1 MCSGGDGGDGG
12 GGGSDGGGSDGGGGN
27 GGSDGGDGGGND
39 GSMGSGIG
47 DSGDSDSS
55 GVGIAAAAAAA
66 DAAAAGQSGI
76 PGVGGF
82 GIGPGMG
89 SLGEASIGT
98 PGDAGFGNIAGI
110 ADSAIGEAASFGV
123 GPATSPSVSAALGN
137 DPAAGSMAA
146 ALGIGNLNDAT
157 GQNNDTAVA
166 GIPGVDDTAPGLTA
180 ALNSAFGALPG
191 MVSNPTADN
200 PSLPTAITDPENQ
213 EMAPN
218 NQPGLPPSSPPT
230 AAELGVADE
239 PANNFG
245 NLSSEFGS
253 FTTSTANPGVS
264 ISNGLSLPGQSN
276 NFGNLAGEFGE
287 FTDAMPG
294 VTATQSAA
302 TTDAALAAFSN
313 LAVDGFHGQVDTTS
327 ESLGNFGQ
335 PGHGSQGGGPSG
347 GHSAPSGG
355 GSTGSGT
362 PGSAPSNPGTPS
374 SPNDNAGGV
383 PWGFGVFGS
392 GLNDFGSAFRR

>member
-1 MCSGGDGGDGG
+1 
-12 GGGSDGGGSDGGGGN
+12 
-27 GGSDGGDGGGND
+27 
-39 GSMGSGIG
+39 
-47 DSGDSDSS
+47 
-55 GVGIAAAAAAA
+55 
-66 DAAAAGQSGI
+66 
-76 PGVGGF
+76 
-82 GIGPGMG
+82 
-89 SLGEASIGT
+89 
-98 PGDAGFGNIAGI
+98 
-110 ADSAIGEAASFGV
+110 
-123 GPATSPSVSAALGN
+123 
-137 DPAAGSMAA
+137 
-146 ALGIGNLNDAT
+146 
-157 GQNNDTAVA
+157 
-166 GIPGVDDTAPGLTA
+166 
-180 ALNSAFGALPG
+180 
-191 MVSNPTADN
+191 
-200 PSLPTAITDPENQ
+200 
-213 EMAPN
+213 MAPN

-355 GSTGSGT
+355 GVHGLGYTGAAPRATPERQAAPTTTQGACRGALACSARVSMTSEARSGARL
-362 PGSAPSNPGTPS
+362 S
-374 SPNDNAGGV
+374 
-383 PWGFGVFGS
+383 
-392 GLNDFGSAFRR
+392 